1 MCWSWCW
8 LRVFA
13 FASEFPP
20 EKSRHGD
27 VFGHMRGD
35 SVEGHLAPS
44 SKYGATVLECR
55 IGPTLRIHDIKC
67 DCEPFRRLTLDDYDY
82 DFRTCSARRCPDQ
95 WPYFYAPALGC
106 AALLT
111 SRGSPTLASDRSEH
125 TRYDHADVFC
135 CRRNPKPRSKSHRPR
150 APHSWPFP
158 EPPPIDFH
166 FSS

>member
-1 MCWSWCW
+1 M
-8 LRVFA
+8 F
-13 FASEFPP
+13 
-20 EKSRHGD
+20 GD
-27 VFGHMRGD
+27 A
-35 SVEGHLAPS
+35 VEGNLTLSAQ
-44 SKYGATVLECR
+44 YGETVLERR
-55 IGPTLRIHDIKC
+55 IGSSLRIRFLKRDF
-67 DCEPFRRLTLDDYDY
+67 EPFRRLKLEDYDR
-82 DFRTCSARRCPDQ
+82 DFRTCSAHRCPDS
-95 WPYFYAPALGC
+95 WSYFYAPSLGC
-106 AALLT
+106 DALLT